1 MKRFYMRLES
11 KNLSEQE
18 GNIYILSD
26 EESRTIVGGIQPQPL
41 PPGISSALIQPQKI
55 LLQSIVI
62 GSIVI
67 GS

>member
-1 MKRFYMRLES
+1 MKRFYRTIES
-11 KNLSEQE
+11 KNLSSQE
-18 GNIYILSD
+18 WDIYILSD